1 MKTEK
6 TGRSPWVKA
15 FAIGAIVLC
24 ILSLLTPW
32 IRFEVKTDRGNI
44 DLNSV
49 TEQSVGVSM
58 EEAARLLQGALEELC
73 GRIDSPEASSQL
85 RVMGSGLIDCIGYL
99 TDSRLT
105 PVEMAQLYTK
115 YGSLISQAQSLL
127 ESAQSTLRAL
137 GIENADDVL
146 EIMGCGDTEEVM
158 PKVKA
163 MAVVSWLLLAALV
176 AVGIFGICMVAADK
190 RGLIWLEAVLYG
202 VVLLAYG
209 GFALVM
215 NQAISARLTEYA
227 SLVGH
232 SIRPFHISLLPVIIF
247 LCLIGSAVADRVV
260 PAYVGPKCGWVC
272 ACGVRNPET
281 AAFCASCGTPRGGR
295 TSPKTWVCAC
305 GCENEEENR
314 CCTKCGKP
322 RFAHVEPKSSYCQG
336 CGKEIPLGQELC
348 DACRAAGHS
357 GGNTSSTGSL
367 KLNLGGGK
375 EKKISPGFRQTG
387 DNDLD

>member
-6 TGRSPWVKA
+6 TERSPWVKA

-73 GRIDSPEASSQL
+73 GRIDSPELNSRLRAMSSEL
-85 RVMGSGLIDCIGYL
+85 TGCIVYL

-115 YGSLISQAQSLL
+115 YGRLVDQAQSLL
-127 ESAQSTLRAL
+127 ESAQPTLRAL
-137 GIENADDVL
+137 GIEDADDVL

-163 MAVVSWLLLAALV
+163 MAVVSWLFLAALA

-215 NQAISARLTEYA
+215 NQAISARLTEYV

-232 SIRPFHISLLPVIIF
+232 SIRPFHISALPVIIF
-247 LCLIGSAVADRVV
+247 LCLIGSAVAERVV
-260 PAYVGPKCGWVC
+260 PAHIGPHRGWVC
-272 ACGVRNPET
+272 T
-281 AAFCASCGTPRGGR
+281 
-295 TSPKTWVCAC
+295 C

-314 CCTKCGKP
+314 RCTKCGKP
-322 RFAHVEPKSSYCQG
+322 RFAHEEQKSSYCQG